1 VCHGCHNPLLEFGME
16 GVNCDG
22 FRAILRANRWVDRPM
37 TGLSNWGLA
46 FVFNKMTHPPGGGKS
61 VCGRK

>member
-1 VCHGCHNPLLEFGME
+1 
-16 GVNCDG
+16 
-22 FRAILRANRWVDRPM
+22 M

-61 VCGRK
+61 VCGRKWTQINPLFEPSMWMRHSDRTGNVP